1 MKDASGVPE
10 SCGVVSRSS
19 ILWQGLLPDPKGGQ
33 GMLDQEAVPLAPVP
47 DDLGERRQEPKVG
60 VNAVSHPEGVGGR
73 SES

>member
-1 MKDASGVPE
+1 M
-10 SCGVVSRSS
+10 
-19 ILWQGLLPDPKGGQ
+19 LPGTEGGQ

-60 VNAVSHPEGVGGR
+60 VNAVSHPERVGGR